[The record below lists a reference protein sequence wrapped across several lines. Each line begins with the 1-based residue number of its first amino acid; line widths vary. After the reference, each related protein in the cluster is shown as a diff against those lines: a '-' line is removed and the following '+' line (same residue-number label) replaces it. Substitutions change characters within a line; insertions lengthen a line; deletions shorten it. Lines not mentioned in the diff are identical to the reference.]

1 MRIEQPRVMGEVL
14 AGIVL
19 GPTVVGAFLPDL
31 ETALFPS
38 DIIPFIGVV
47 AQLGLIFYM
56 FLVGLEVDLSQ
67 IRGPGRPGGRHLQR
81 QRGAAR

>member
-1 MRIEQPRVMGEVL
+1 MGEVL

-19 GPTVVGAFLPDL
+19 GPTVVGALCAGL
-31 ETALFPS
+31 EAALFPS
-38 DIIPFIGVV
+38 DIIPYIGVV

-67 IRGPGRPGGRHLQR
+67 IKGTRRPGGRDLER
-81 QRGAAR
+81 ERGAAR